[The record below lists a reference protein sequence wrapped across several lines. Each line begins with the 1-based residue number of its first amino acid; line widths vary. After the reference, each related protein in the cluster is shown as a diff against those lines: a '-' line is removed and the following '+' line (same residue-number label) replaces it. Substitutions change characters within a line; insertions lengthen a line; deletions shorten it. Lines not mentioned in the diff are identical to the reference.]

1 MVCLTFFIVASFF
14 TVQAFIKPII
24 LPTGR
29 IPAGYYG
36 INSDSSNED
45 TRIDP
50 EDDELFKEL
59 QMTKKSMFGTDIPID
74 DELRQST
81 INAENAFLEAMLEET
96 SQFKQ
101 IKSELGSDRAVEIF
115 MNRIQEADA
124 EREETSQH
132 EKKDS
137 SLGQNFVEKIQMQQ
151 EQIQGII
158 GDEDAT
164 SWQ

>member
-1 MVCLTFFIVASFF
+1 
-14 TVQAFIKPII
+14 
-24 LPTGR
+24 
-29 IPAGYYG
+29 
-36 INSDSSNED
+36 
-45 TRIDP
+45 
-50 EDDELFKEL
+50 
-59 QMTKKSMFGTDIPID
+59 
-74 DELRQST
+74 
-81 INAENAFLEAMLEET
+81 
-96 SQFKQ
+96 
-101 IKSELGSDRAVEIF
+101 